1 MMTPGGRRVSLF
13 GTVGMEHGKEAA
25 GFGGLEPVL
34 VGVVEL
40 TFRGVTGHDGWMM
53 TATRD

>member
-1 MMTPGGRRVSLF
+1 
-13 GTVGMEHGKEAA
+13 MEHGKEAA

-40 TFRGVTGHDGWMM
+40 TFRGSQAIDDGWMM
-53 TATRD
+53 TAATRD